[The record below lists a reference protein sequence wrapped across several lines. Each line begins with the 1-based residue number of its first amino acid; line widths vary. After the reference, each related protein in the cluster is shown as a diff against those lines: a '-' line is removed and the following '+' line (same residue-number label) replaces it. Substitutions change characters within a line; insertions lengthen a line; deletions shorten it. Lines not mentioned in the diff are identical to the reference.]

1 MIHYE
6 LNIEALSLP
15 AELVPVANL
24 CHGHKS
30 IVTDVPMLVPIIIG
44 TAVATSSTVE
54 EFKFIKSGIYYI
66 KICSDNDSI

>member
-1 MIHYE
+1 MNLILKPCPY
-6 LNIEALSLP
+6 LRNLFLSP
-15 AELVPVANL
+15 TCVMATRVF
-24 CHGHKS
+24 
-30 IVTDVPMLVPIIIG
+30 VTDVPMLVPIIIG